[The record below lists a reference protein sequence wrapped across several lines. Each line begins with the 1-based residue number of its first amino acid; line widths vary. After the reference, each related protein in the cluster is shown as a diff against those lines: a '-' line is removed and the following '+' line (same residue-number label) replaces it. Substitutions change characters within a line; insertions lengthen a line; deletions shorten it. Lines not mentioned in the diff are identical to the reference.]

1 MKILVLGLGNIYGG
15 VEKYFLDRLPFLSKL
30 NNLYFGFTDINNIP
44 YKNELEKYNCN
55 IINIPQLRNPINF
68 YKTIKSIIQF
78 NKFEVVYC
86 NVAFSNYLLFK
97 AAHNAGAR
105 VIVHAHNDKIIFKNK
120 IKQGIFTLYHYIG
133 RYLSDVYI
141 SKSYGCS
148 HQAIE
153 WVFGV
158 ENHAKIRKNS
168 IKLETYRFNN
178 DIRVLCRKELGI
190 ENNVVLACIGRL
202 SEQKNQK
209 FLIDIFEKYINQ
221 QPNAK
226 LLIIGNGELEEEL
239 KHYVLQ
245 KKLLHDVYFLG
256 VRNDIAYLL
265 QGIDCLV
272 MPSKSEGLGIVAIE
286 AQASGV
292 PCIVSNSFPCEI
304 AFLPSFT
311 RVSLSDDIDHWIR
324 KIDREIKNQRVNDI
338 SIIEDNGYKID
349 EDLASYKEFFG

>member
-1 MKILVLGLGNIYGG
+1 MKILVLGLGNVYGG

-30 NNLYFGFTDINNIP
+30 NNLYFGFTDTNNIP

-78 NKFEVVYC
+78 NKFEAVYC

-168 IKLETYRFNN
+168 IKLDTYRFNN

-202 SEQKNQK
+202 S
-209 FLIDIFEKYINQ
+209 
-221 QPNAK
+221 
-226 LLIIGNGELEEEL
+226 
-239 KHYVLQ
+239 
-245 KKLLHDVYFLG
+245 
-256 VRNDIAYLL
+256 
-265 QGIDCLV
+265 
-272 MPSKSEGLGIVAIE
+272 
-286 AQASGV
+286 
-292 PCIVSNSFPCEI
+292 
-304 AFLPSFT
+304 
-311 RVSLSDDIDHWIR
+311 
-324 KIDREIKNQRVNDI
+324 
-338 SIIEDNGYKID
+338 
-349 EDLASYKEFFG
+349 